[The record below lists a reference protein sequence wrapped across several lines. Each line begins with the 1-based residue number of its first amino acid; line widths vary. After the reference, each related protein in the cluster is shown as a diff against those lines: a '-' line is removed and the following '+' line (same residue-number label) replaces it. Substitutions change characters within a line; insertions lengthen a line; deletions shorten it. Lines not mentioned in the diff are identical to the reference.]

1 MFVANVDRER
11 GGADYPN
18 GQPPRNSLLI
28 GRSRSGE
35 CTEDETGNR
44 VQYAHE

>member
-11 GGADYPN
+11 GGADNPG

-35 CTEDETGNR
+35 CTENDTGKR
-44 VQYAHE
+44 VQGAHE